1 MHVGQ
6 RIGSYVVTRMIGKGA
21 MGTVYEGMDETILR
35 RVAIRHLEAAHAA
48 DRERYI
54 RFLTEARVVN
64 QIAHGGLVS
73 TYQFGQFPDGGA
85 FIVMEYL
92 DGQTLAAR
100 LENRASFPMTS
111 DEICQMMRQ
120 VADTLS
126 VVHRHGVVHR
136 DIKPANLMLIP
147 DSAVP
152 GGIRVKVLDFG
163 IAKVLMPSSGPSGV
177 ETRSGIAMGTPR
189 YSDSERVFGA
199 PAYT

>member
-6 RIGSYVVTRMIGKGA
+6 RIGSYVVTRLIGKGA

-35 RVAIRHLEAAHAA
+35 RVAIKHLEAAHAA

-92 DGQTLAAR
+92 DGQIG
-100 LENRASFPMTS
+100 RAH
-111 DEICQMMRQ
+111 
-120 VADTLS
+120 V
-126 VVHRHGVVHR
+126 
-136 DIKPANLMLIP
+136 
-147 DSAVP
+147 
-152 GGIRVKVLDFG
+152 
-163 IAKVLMPSSGPSGV
+163 
-177 ETRSGIAMGTPR
+177 
-189 YSDSERVFGA
+189 
-199 PAYT
+199 